1 MMLRFPA
8 AALVVIASTI
18 LLGVV
23 VSAQHQD
30 SSFYP
35 HGHFDRVTKL
45 TDPDALNAFV
55 ESNLAQS
62 KSVFVR
68 WIASEG

>member
-8 AALVVIASTI
+8 AALVVIAIASSI
-18 LLGVV
+18 LLDV
-23 VSAQHQD
+23 VSAQQE
-30 SSFYP
+30 SFYP
-35 HGHFDRVTKL
+35 RRHFDRVTKL
-45 TDPDALNAFV
+45 TDSDALNAFV